1 MKRCLIIGALLVS
14 AVTSFASPI
23 GDTFDQTRKNWG
35 EPTYARDG
43 YFIWYHADTGGCTW
57 VKYSSEDFH
66 CHEVYEFVL
75 GPIAASEVERLLRR
89 HFGSGHN
96 WHDWVLVKNTHIWR
110 DDEMDSAI
118 YILKNDGTSSLM
130 ISSGTK

>member
-23 GDTFDQTRKNWG
+23 GDTFDQTRKNGG

-57 VKYSSEDFH
+57 VKYSSEDFTATRFTSL
-66 CHEVYEFVL
+66 CSAQLQPARSSDYCGGTL
-75 GPIAASEVERLLRR
+75 
-89 HFGSGHN
+89 
-96 WHDWVLVKNTHIWR
+96 VLVTI
-110 DDEMDSAI
+110 
-118 YILKNDGTSSLM
+118 GT
-130 ISSGTK
+130 IGC